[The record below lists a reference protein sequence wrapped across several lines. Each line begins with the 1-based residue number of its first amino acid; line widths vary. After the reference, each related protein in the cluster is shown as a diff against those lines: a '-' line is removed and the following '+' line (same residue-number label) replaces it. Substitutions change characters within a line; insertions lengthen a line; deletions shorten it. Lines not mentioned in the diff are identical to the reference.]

1 MKISIRSYAIVLAT
15 ALALLCAT
23 AQGASALT
31 VHGSVQQVYV
41 VGAHAHQRVAL
52 LDRRGHVVQSRRAG
66 SLGGIVYRGVKPGP
80 GYRVRPAGGSA
91 HGPSHGDARPLGAR
105 EARASTPSGSPPRAT
120 AI

>member
-41 VGAHAHQRVAL
+41 LGAHAHQRAAL
-52 LDRRGHVVQSRRAG
+52 LDRRGHVVNRAA
-66 SLGGIVYRGVKPGP
+66 P
-80 GYRVRPAGGSA
+80 VRSAASSTGASSPAPDTA
-91 HGPSHGDARPLGAR
+91 CDRLVEAPLGR
-105 EARASTPSGSPPRAT
+105 SR
-120 AI
+120 